1 MSATA
6 DDENSA
12 LTETD
17 ELGTQDS
24 LVEDVGMLGI
34 AARAFPPDMDFDLPE
49 EPVSLPPLSLEEL
62 SVEAKIRELEE
73 RLDGMMADH
82 GHRFDGGLD
91 PDPEPIPDSRD
102 SDRPSDEDVLISARE
117 LLTSDYYRKR
127 WGRHALRT
135 VASSVDDFGYDS
147 AFEAR
152 VKPYLEFLL
161 KIYFRT
167 EVIGVENVPKAG
179 RAIVVA
185 NHSGALP
192 FDGLMLRQAIRLY
205 HSASRDLRWLSEDYT
220 FYLPFIGVG
229 MNRLGAVRACQENA
243 QRLLSRDLL
252 VAAFPEG
259 AEGIKKL
266 YRDRY
271 KLQRFGRGGFVRLA
285 LTTGSPLIP
294 CAVIGGEETNP
305 ILRRFDNLSKM
316 LGLEYVPVTPTFPL
330 LGPLGLL
337 PAPTKWRILFGKP
350 ISVAEY
356 GPEAANDHILVGQLS
371 ELVQDAIEELID
383 DGLKRRKS
391 IWF

>member
-1 MSATA
+1 MSAVA
-6 DDENSA
+6 DEENSA

-17 ELGTQDS
+17 ELGTSDS

-34 AARAFPPDMDFDLPE
+34 AARAVPPDMDFDLPDE
-49 EPVSLPPLSLEEL
+49 GVSMPPLSLEGL

-73 RLDGMMADH
+73 RLDGMMADR
-82 GHRFDGGLD
+82 GPRFDGGLD
-91 PDPEPIPDSRD
+91 PELEPIPESSE

-135 VASSVDDFGYDS
+135 VASTVDDFGYDS
-147 AFEAR
+147 SFETR
-152 VKPYLEFLL
+152 LKPYLEFLL

-167 EVIGVENVPKAG
+167 EVIGAENIPKTG
-179 RAIVVA
+179 PAIVVS

-192 FDGLMLRQAIRLY
+192 FDGLMLRQAVRLY
-205 HSASRDLRWLSEDYT
+205 HSASRDLRWLSEDFT

-243 QRLLSRDLL
+243 QRLLSRDLV

-285 LTTGSPLIP
+285 LTTGSPLVP

-316 LGLEYVPVTPTFPL
+316 IGLEYLPVTPTFPL

-371 ELVQDAIEELID
+371 ELVQSAIEELID

>member
-1 MSATA
+1 MSALPENENNGA
-6 DDENSA
+6 SESDEA
-12 LTETD
+12 LAP
-17 ELGTQDS
+17 DS

-34 AARAFPPDMDFDLPE
+34 AARAFPPDMDFEYPD
-49 EPVSLPPLSLEEL
+49 EPISLPPLSPEEL

-73 RLDGMMADH
+73 RLDGMMAERMPL
-82 GHRFDGGLD
+82 GGGGLD
-91 PDPEPIPDSRD
+91 PETEPVPESAEG
-102 SDRPSDEDVLISARE
+102 DRASDEDVLVSAQE
-117 LLTSDYYRKR
+117 LLTSDYYRKH
-127 WGRHALRT
+127 WGRHALRA
-135 VASSVDDFGYDS
+135 VASSIDDFGFDS

-167 EVIGVENVPKAG
+167 EVIGVDNIPKSG

-192 FDGLMLRQAIRLY
+192 FDGLMLRQAVRLH
-205 HSASRDLRWLSEDYT
+205 HSAQRDLRWLSEDFT

-243 QRLLSRDLL
+243 QRLLSRDLV

-259 AEGIKKL
+259 TEGIKKL

-285 LTTGSPLIP
+285 LTTGSPIIP

-305 ILRRFDNLSKM
+305 ILRRFDNLSKL
-316 LGLEYVPVTPTFPL
+316 LGLEYLPITPTFPL

-350 ISVAEY
+350 ISVEEY
-356 GPEAANDHILVGQLS
+356 GPEAATDHILVGQLS
-371 ELVQDAIEELID
+371 ELVQSSIEELIA

-391 IWF
+391 VWF